1 MVGPLL
7 EQLGVHLVVG
17 HHEHQPHLEHGAPD
31 GGRDAADHVPNGAAG
46 GVAGDAL
53 RRGRRGGGEAGG
65 GGADA
70 QRARHREG
78 DAEAAAAEAKEG
90 GGCQGAGPRWRR
102 EGERAKG
109 TGHSIENLDKCL
121 LDGENHTVSSLARSS
136 KHLGLL
142 LNERGETQ
150 AHE

>member
-17 HHEHQPHLEHGAPD
+17 HHEHEPHLEHGAPD
-31 GGRDAADHVPNGAAG
+31 GGDAADHVPNGAAG

-53 RRGRRGGGEAGG
+53 RRGRRGGGAG
-65 GGADA
+65 A

-90 GGCQGAGPRWRR
+90 GGGQGAGPRWRR

-109 TGHSIENLDKCL
+109 TGYSIESIDKNNFLIENSRGKHICMSLDL
-121 LDGENHTVSSLARSS
+121 I
-136 KHLGLL
+136 
-142 LNERGETQ
+142 
-150 AHE
+150 